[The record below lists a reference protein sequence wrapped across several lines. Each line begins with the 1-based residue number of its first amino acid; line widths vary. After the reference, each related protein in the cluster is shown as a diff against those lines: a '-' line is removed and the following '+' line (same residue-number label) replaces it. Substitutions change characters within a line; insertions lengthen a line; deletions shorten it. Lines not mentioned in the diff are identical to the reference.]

1 MSCTKLWNYHRT
13 HSICLKKKIL
23 QRTRNYK
30 GKYWCT
36 SSKIESGPFYKHA
49 QWLQCSGL
57 PRLCFLKRFAKI
69 KQSAYLTQTF
79 PLILWLRTPSKLLI
93 TAPGRQFGTENLVNT
108 LINWIRFHV
117 EQTKSGEFVILGF
130 LIITSSHFFTYWPLI
145 IEIKKKVFFSIY
157 WQGFDVK
164 FQVSAT
170 EKLRFL

>member
-1 MSCTKLWNYHRT
+1 MYIIKNWIGT
-13 HSICLKKKIL
+13 
-23 QRTRNYK
+23 
-30 GKYWCT
+30 
-36 SSKIESGPFYKHA
+36 FYKHA

-117 EQTKSGEFVILGF
+117 NWANKIRWIRYSRIFNNYLVTFLYILAPD
-130 LIITSSHFFTYWPLI
+130 HRN
-145 IEIKKKVFFSIY
+145 KKKSFLLNILTRLRCEIPGVGYWETSFSIE
-157 WQGFDVK
+157 QN
-164 FQVSAT
+164 
-170 EKLRFL
+170 

>member
-1 MSCTKLWNYHRT
+1 MYIIKNWIGT
-13 HSICLKKKIL
+13 
-23 QRTRNYK
+23 
-30 GKYWCT
+30 
-36 SSKIESGPFYKHA
+36 FYKHA

-145 IEIKKKVFFSIY
+145 IEIKKKWFSSQYIDKASMWNSRCRLLRNFVFYRAELIT
-157 WQGFDVK
+157 VA
-164 FQVSAT
+164 VS
-170 EKLRFL
+170 FC

>member
-36 SSKIESGPFYKHA
+36 SSKIESGPFTNTRSDYSVA
-49 QWLQCSGL
+49 
-57 PRLCFLKRFAKI
+57 
-69 KQSAYLTQTF
+69 AYLDFAFSKDLQKSNKVHISQTF

>member
-1 MSCTKLWNYHRT
+1 MYQTLKLSPNTQYLSEEKNITKNEELYR
-13 HSICLKKKIL
+13 KIL
-23 QRTRNYK
+23 VYIIKNWIGT
-30 GKYWCT
+30 
-36 SSKIESGPFYKHA
+36 FYKHA

-130 LIITSSHFFTYWPLI
+130 LIITSSHFFIYWPLI